1 MFNFA
6 NYNKLVMIKKL
17 FTINTLLGFSALVLF
32 LSSCSLLPFGNKGG
46 PKRSAK
52 SPGSLST
59 ATGREYFSNYP
70 DEGDE
75 ETGFVVPD
83 YSGQVP
89 GPNQVLIEGG
99 RAVLGTYE
107 EDVFYS
113 HDNIERTVTVT
124 SFFLDE
130 TEIANIHWLEYL
142 NDLKR
147 SDTVSEEVYNNAL
160 PDTSVWFKELAFNTP
175 YVDNYLRYPG
185 FRYYPVV
192 GVSWEQANDYCNW
205 RTAVVNYDRTVRY
218 LGKDEEPEEG
228 YIPPIESGVLLP
240 SFRLPTEAEWE
251 YAAYGQI
258 GNQWLDEM
266 QTHRRLYPWNG
277 KTIRS
282 STRGSV
288 GKFRA
293 NFKRGRGDY
302 AGIAGALN
310 DRGFITVNVYEYE
323 PNDFGLYNMSGNVNE
338 WVYDIYR
345 PLTYTDVED
354 LNPLRQTEALDP
366 EGLYNQRQDLINNT
380 SRVYKGGS
388 WADQARW
395 LSPGMRRFM
404 AQDSSSATVGFRCAT
419 HVLGPLE

>member
-1 MFNFA
+1 M
-6 NYNKLVMIKKL
+6 
-17 FTINTLLGFSALVLF
+17 
-32 LSSCSLLPFGNKGG
+32 PFGNKGG

-52 SPGSLST
+52 NPGSLST

-107 EDVFYS
+107 EDVFFS

-228 YIPPIESGVLLP
+228 YIPPIETRVILP
-240 SFRLPTEAEWE
+240 SIRLPTEGELE
-251 YAAYGQI
+251 Y
-258 GNQWLDEM
+258 
-266 QTHRRLYPWNG
+266 P
-277 KTIRS
+277 
-282 STRGSV
+282 
-288 GKFRA
+288 
-293 NFKRGRGDY
+293 
-302 AGIAGALN
+302 
-310 DRGFITVNVYEYE
+310 
-323 PNDFGLYNMSGNVNE
+323 P
-338 WVYDIYR
+338 
-345 PLTYTDVED
+345 
-354 LNPLRQTEALDP
+354 
-366 EGLYNQRQDLINNT
+366 
-380 SRVYKGGS
+380 
-388 WADQARW
+388 
-395 LSPGMRRFM
+395 
-404 AQDSSSATVGFRCAT
+404 
-419 HVLGPLE
+419 